1 MTATRRFELQPLL
14 RETQRSL
21 RASPVFAVYV
31 LVTLGY
37 AAFIGL
43 MVTQMTLRLDFFLP
57 GGFGQMA
64 HGAAGPHRVHDLTF
78 AFLMTTGV
86 IGILMQLRR
95 PSKNVAGL
103 VMAVIPFAAL
113 ALAGIL
119 AGEFDIVVR
128 RNPSRSIGPIVAV
141 AALLHPTGRRFFRSF
156 KIARV
161 NWIMG
166 ALVAA
171 SAVPLIGFASTN
183 IRLQSDVP
191 DEHFFQGHYG
201 FMAAFAFTV
210 IAVGVLASLRPDGWR
225 LTAWVAGLLPIGLAV
240 ISVLYSDAASSLD
253 SGWALAAAAWGVVF
267 IAAAELTKDASGSR
281 LFGGPSAP
289 TATASSHAEAAT
301 HQSTHAS

>member
-21 RASPVFAVYV
+21 RSSPVFAVYV

-43 MVTQMTLRLDFFLP
+43 MVTQMTFRLEFFLP

-86 IGILMQLRR
+86 VGIFMQLRR
-95 PSKNVAGL
+95 ASKNVAGL

-119 AGEFDIVVR
+119 AGEFEIVVR

-141 AALLHPTGRRFFRSF
+141 AALLHPTGRHFFRSF
-156 KIARV
+156 TIARV

-166 ALVAA
+166 ALVGVA
-171 SAVPLIGFASTN
+171 AVPLIGFASTN
-183 IRLQSDVP
+183 IRLQGNAP

-225 LTAWVAGLLPIGLAV
+225 LTAWVAGLLPAALGV
-240 ISVLYSDAASSLD
+240 ISLLYSDAASSLD
-253 SGWALAAAAWGVVF
+253 AGWALAAIAWGVVF
-267 IAAAELTKDASGSR
+267 IVVAEFTKNAAGPR
-281 LFGGPSAP
+281 LLGRLSVPK
-289 TATASSHAEAAT
+289 ATASSHADAVT
-301 HQSTHAS
+301 HQSTHAG